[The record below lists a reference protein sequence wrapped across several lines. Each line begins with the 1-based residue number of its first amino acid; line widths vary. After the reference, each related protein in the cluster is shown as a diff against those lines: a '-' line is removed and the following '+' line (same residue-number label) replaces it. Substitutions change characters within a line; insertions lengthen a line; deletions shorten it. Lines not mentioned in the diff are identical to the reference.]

1 MIFGHRSATFA
12 LPAVAAIYTLYGAT
26 MILQPA
32 ARVRASVF
40 LEAFDFIDRPY
51 WAAAFI
57 IVGLLVLVTFH
68 PIAVGCLVAV
78 VSLWALLLLK
88 AALSDPTISFTG
100 VITHGGLA
108 VILVGTLARRGIRA

>member
-12 LPAVAAIYTLYGAT
+12 LPAVAGIYTLYGLA
-26 MILQPA
+26 MLMQPA

-40 LEAFDFIDRPY
+40 LEAFSIADRPI
-51 WAAAFI
+51 WASAFI
-57 IVGLLVLVTFH
+57 VVGVLVLVTFH
-68 PIAVGCLVAV
+68 PLAAGLLCAV

-108 VILVGTLARRGIRA
+108 VILVGTLVKRGIRA

>member
-1 MIFGHRSATFA
+1 MILRHRSASFV
-12 LPAVAAIYTLYGAT
+12 LPAVATIYVLYGLT
-26 MILQPA
+26 MLVQPA
-32 ARVRASVF
+32 ARARAAVF
-40 LEAFDFIDRPY
+40 LEAFSIASRPI
-51 WAAAFI
+51 WASAFI
-57 IVGLLVLVTFH
+57 VIGVLVLLPFH
-68 PIAVGCLVAV
+68 PLAAGLLVAV